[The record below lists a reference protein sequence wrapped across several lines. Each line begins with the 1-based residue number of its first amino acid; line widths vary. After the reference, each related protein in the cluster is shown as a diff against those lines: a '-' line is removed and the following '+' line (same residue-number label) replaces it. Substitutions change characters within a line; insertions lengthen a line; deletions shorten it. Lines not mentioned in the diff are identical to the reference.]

1 MPWFSGTHLEMLE
14 IVQITRCFGRRT
26 ALEHVSFQAERGD
39 IVGVLGPNGAGKS
52 TLLRLAACYL
62 QPTQGAI
69 RFNGMDSF
77 RDSLAFRRRTGY
89 LPERC
94 PLYDDMTVS
103 EYLLYRA
110 RLKGLPFLKA
120 RIRAREMA
128 EQLGLGE
135 MRSRAIGSLSL
146 GCRRRTGLADALLA
160 DPRLLLLDDPI
171 ANVDAVECERISTC
185 INAAARHAT
194 VLVSGHALSQLG
206 VLCTRFLVLRAGRV
220 SAAVSRA
227 ELMGGGRGVPLVAE
241 ISGATEA
248 ALKRI
253 AALFPGGEDAAV
265 DLLADGWWRLSWSAQ
280 QTTSIRDAVA
290 TEVARQGWRLRSVEL
305 VVPQLETRL
314 ADLVAGRSVAGIPAY
329 AGREGA

>member
-1 MPWFSGTHLEMLE
+1 MLE
-14 IVQITRCFGRRT
+14 VVQITRCFGRRT
-26 ALEHVSFQAERGD
+26 ALENVSFQAAPGD

-62 QPTQGAI
+62 QPTRGAI
-69 RFNGMDSF
+69 RLNGMDSF

-89 LPERC
+89 LPECC
-94 PLYDDMTVS
+94 PLYDDMTVG

-135 MRSRAIGSLSL
+135 MRGRAIGSLSL

-171 ANVDAVECERISTC
+171 ANVDAIECERISAC
-185 INAAARHAT
+185 ITTAARHAT
-194 VLVSGHALSQLG
+194 VLVTGHALSQLG
-206 VLCTRFLVLRAGRV
+206 VLCTRFLVLRAGRL
-220 SAAVSRA
+220 SAAVSRDDLLA
-227 ELMGGGRGVPLVAE
+227 TGKGLPLVAE

-253 AALFPGGEDAAV
+253 AALFPGGEQAV
-265 DLLADGWWRLSWSAQ
+265 VSLLTDGWWRLSWPSQ
-280 QTTSIRDAVA
+280 QTASIRDAVA

-305 VVPQLETRL
+305 AEPQLEPRL
-314 ADLVAGRSVAGIPAY
+314 VDLVAGRVVAGVPVHT
-329 AGREGA
+329 GVEGA